1 MCAVLPVG
9 IFVYLLG
16 QSTGNSFRVQFYQWV
31 SLYTFSVY
39 WKQFLRAVLPVGI
52 FVYLLSQSSG
62 NSFCAQFYQ
71 WVSLSAF
78 SVGLLETVLYFSF
91 SKEKWTPNFHYEDY
105 EEDALLVEFMYFVF
119 TCMPGESYHG

>member
-1 MCAVLPVG
+1 MG

-16 QSTGNSFRVQFYQWV
+16 QSSE
-31 SLYTFSVY
+31 
-39 WKQFLRAVLPVGI
+39 
-52 FVYLLSQSSG
+52 

-78 SVGLLETVLYFSF
+78 SVGLLETVFYFSF
-91 SKEKWTPNFHYEDY
+91 SKEKWTPSFHYEDY
-105 EEDALLVEFMYFVF
+105 EEDAPLVEFMYFVF